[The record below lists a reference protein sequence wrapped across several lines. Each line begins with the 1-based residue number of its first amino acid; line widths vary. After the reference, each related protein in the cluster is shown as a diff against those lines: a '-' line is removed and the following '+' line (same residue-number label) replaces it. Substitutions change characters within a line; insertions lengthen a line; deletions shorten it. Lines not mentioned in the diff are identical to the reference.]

1 MKMKS
6 LKIVVALLVCWAAKP
21 QTLAAQIWKPL
32 GQGFEQVPVAV
43 TSTPDYM
50 YFAFVDSTSF
60 GGNAKGFLVAR
71 WNGFFWQNIST
82 FIAGQ
87 GSQLTTMAWYK
98 NKLYVG
104 GFFDTVLLASSRT
117 GLLVLEDKKW
127 KNIAKRHID
136 DFSPLRINDLEVFDN
151 QLYAAGAFSRIDTT
165 RANGL
170 AVYNGSTWDVVN
182 NFQGKYV
189 GIASSLETYHDTLFV
204 GGNYTLGSIPSPI
217 VKIKGTMVLPDTLSP
232 FVSIRHLQAGKNEMM
247 VFGDAT
253 GAIKTIHAYKSGGW
267 YNREKNFPNLQ
278 TAVFADATFY
288 NDEFWACG
296 IIDIGG
302 KTNNII
308 KWADTAWVV
317 LDDINLNG
325 VRFIKAFRNKL
336 FVTGNFIYYQRIL
349 LNHVAEYDENLAII
363 TGKVYI
369 DANNN
374 CKQDAGEKPVAGQ
387 VVRLWNGIL
396 VAYTDREGRYS
407 FVVPKSGTYQIN
419 TLLRKYWTLSNC
431 VPNQYLFSPSNSTAI
446 FDSADFPMHPD
457 VNIRDVSV
465 KIVPNTGFKI
475 RRGYTEVYNLIYRN
489 NGGQTIPTGTIK
501 LKIDDSLDNFMS
513 IPPPSSINN
522 GIAEWNYTNLAA
534 GEIKGILFRG
544 KVNNNT
550 SNIAFMAEAQST
562 NDAFADDNY
571 DTLQQTVSSDSS
583 LRGKYIFPEPA
594 TGDSITI
601 FPEKGQHEVEYLIR
615 FENKTADTVN
625 TVVVVDTIDL
635 NLSLEYIQEL
645 GASHPYTT
653 QVVNLAPQ
661 FGKGILIW
669 TFNNINLPPNPTN
682 SNDFTD
688 NRGQIRFKIR
698 LSPTTPIGTLVV
710 NKAHILYDYD
720 VPNATNPVFCM
731 LDKTN
736 SVAEN
741 QTIEGLS
748 LYPNPV
754 TNQLN
759 IELPQE
765 ALYTLSVNTIEGKQC
780 LPVQY
785 FMGNTTTVDV
795 AGLSKGIYIL
805 HLSNGQQSTY
815 TKFVKE

>member
-1 MKMKS
+1 MKS
-6 LKIVVALLVCWAAKP
+6 LKIVIALLMCWAAKP
-21 QTLAAQIWKPL
+21 QALVAQIWKPV

-60 GGNAKGFLVAR
+60 GGNAKAFLVAR
-71 WNGFFWQNIST
+71 WNGFFWQNLST

-127 KNIAKRHID
+127 KNIAQRRVD
-136 DFSPLRINDLEVFDN
+136 DFSPLRINDLEVFEN

-170 AVYNGSTWDVVN
+170 AVFDGISWEAVN

-189 GIASSLETYHDTLFV
+189 GIASSLETYNDTLFV
-204 GGNYTLGSIPSPI
+204 SGNYTLLTAPSPI
-217 VKIKGTMVLPDTLSP
+217 IKIKGATVLPDTLSP
-232 FVSIRHLQAGKNEMM
+232 FESVRHLQAGKNELM
-247 VFGDAT
+247 VFGEAA
-253 GAIKTIHAYKSGGW
+253 AIKTIQSYKNGGW
-267 YNREKNFPNLQ
+267 HNREKNFPNLQ

-288 NDEFWACG
+288 NNEFWACG
-296 IIDIGG
+296 SVDIGG
-302 KTNNII
+302 KTNTII
-308 KWADTAWVV
+308 KWADTGWVV

-336 FVTGNFIYYQRIL
+336 FAAGNFVNYRRIQ
-349 LNHVAEYDENLAII
+349 LNHIAEYDENLAII
-363 TGKVYI
+363 TGKVYVDI
-369 DANNN
+369 NNN
-374 CKQDAGEKPVAGQ
+374 CKQDVGERPVVGQ
-387 VVRLWNGIL
+387 VVRLWNGIV
-396 VAYTDREGRYS
+396 VAYTDRDGVYS
-407 FVVPKSGTYQIN
+407 FVVPKSGSYQIN
-419 TLLRKYWTLSNC
+419 TLLRKYWSLSSC
-431 VPNQYLFSPSNSTAI
+431 TPSQYLYSPSVSNPI
-446 FDSADFPMHPD
+446 FDSADFP
-457 VNIRDVSV
+457 IRLDLSIQDVSV
-465 KIVPNTGFKI
+465 KIVPNTGFKV

-489 NGGQTIPTGTIK
+489 NGGQTIPTGKIR
-501 LKIDDSLDNFMS
+501 LKIDDSLDNFIA
-513 IPPPSSINN
+513 IPPPSSVSN

-534 GEIKGILFRG
+534 GEVKGILFRG
-544 KVNNNT
+544 KVNSSNT
-550 SNIAFMAEAQST
+550 NSIAFTAEAQST

-571 DTLQQTVSSDSS
+571 DTLQQTVSKDSTLS
-583 LRGKYIFPEPA
+583 GKYIFPEPV

-653 QVVNLAPQ
+653 QVINLAPQ
-661 FGKGILIW
+661 YGKGILVW
-669 TFNNINLPPNPTN
+669 TFSNIKLPPNPTN

-688 NRGQIRFKIR
+688 NRGHVRFKMR
-698 LSPTTPIGTLVV
+698 LSATTPIGTLVV

-720 VPNATNPVFCM
+720 VPNATNSVFCM

-736 SVAEN
+736 SIAKHE
-741 QTIEGLS
+741 TLEGLS
-748 LYPNPV
+748 LYPNP
-754 TNQLN
+754 TNNTLN
-759 IELPQE
+759 IQLPNE
-765 ALYTLSVNTIEGKQC
+765 ALYTLAITDIQGKEC
-780 LPVQY
+780 LSKQH
-785 FMGNTTTVDV
+785 FTGNTTTIDV
-795 AGLSKGIYIL
+795 TGLPQGIYIL
-805 HLSNGQQSTY
+805 QLSNGQQSIY
-815 TKFVKE
+815 AKFVKQ